1 MWRLSYIGE
10 DLDVLLELSDRIM
23 VLCHGTITGYRG
35 CEEAHE
41 RTAGTDDDGT
51 EAGELGLDKS
61 MASEKKEEQA

>member
-1 MWRLSYIGE
+1 MCFWSFQTGSWYSPWK
-10 DLDVLLELSDRIM
+10 D
-23 VLCHGTITGYRG
+23 HGYRG

-41 RTAGTDDDGT
+41 RTAGLMMTGT